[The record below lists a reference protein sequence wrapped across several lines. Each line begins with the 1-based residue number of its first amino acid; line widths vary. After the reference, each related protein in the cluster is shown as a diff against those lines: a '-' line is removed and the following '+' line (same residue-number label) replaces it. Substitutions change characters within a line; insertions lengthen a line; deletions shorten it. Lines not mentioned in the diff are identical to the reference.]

1 MGIWGYLIGAIV
13 IFLFFKEGFMKKLEE
28 VRKWWNLNK
37 SKFKEWQGNQEI
49 MGNYKQL
56 QAAIEAAKLDRKW
69 DFGEIALVLGLL
81 GKFIASI
88 KKYEGV
94 K

>member
-1 MGIWGYLIGAIV
+1 MGIWGYLLGAVI
-13 IFLFFKEGFMKKLEE
+13 IFLFFKEGVLKKIKELQ
-28 VRKWWNLNK
+28 KWWNLNK
-37 SKFKEWQGNQEI
+37 SKFKEWEGNQEI

-69 DFGEIALVLGLL
+69 SLGEIGTVLLL
-81 GKFIASI
+81 AGKLISSI

-94 K
+94 E

>member
-13 IFLFFKEGFMKKLEE
+13 IFLFFKEGFMKKLKEIQ
-28 VRKWWNLNK
+28 KWWSLNRT
-37 SKFKEWQGNQEI
+37 KFKEWQDNQEI

-81 GKFIASI
+81 GKLIASI

-94 K
+94 E